1 VAEERDGGF
10 TLVEV
15 LVAVVVFVV
24 VSSATLAVLIQA
36 LRVIRENSDRAMA
49 ASIARSQVEYLRS
62 LGTSAIPIGLL
73 VGAVPPGQDAS
84 RVDPRLLDPEFTI
97 RTTSNWVDF
106 DQQSSACEA
115 VSPGQA
121 YLRVSVEVSSDN
133 LARPVSVDTVVIP
146 ESTGEVSGT
155 GSVTVR
161 VVDQVGLAVSDVTV
175 RGTDAFRPVNSFT
188 LTTGTDGCLYLP
200 SLVPSASLVLVAER
214 AGYVPSTP
222 TGGSQT
228 MQITADTLSRATFTL
243 AAATTVAFESQDPD
257 FPLPADLPVTWQV
270 NATGSSV
277 NTALAGVPV
286 TAIYPDPSG
295 VSAFAGTCTD
305 ADPLTYAVARPG
317 YALDAGG
324 ISLLD
329 LPGALVRLRGLPADV
344 PVTARYVGSDTVCGV
359 TSVALGQ
366 SNDNGVL
373 RVTLPYGDWEFTAET
388 ETIPLAEP
396 LRPPADGSEP
406 AVTVVAFT
414 LANLDDP
421 CATPSPTGTESPTP
435 TGTGCPTP
443 TPTPTVT
450 P

>member
-1 VAEERDGGF
+1 MAEERDEGF

-24 VSSATLAVLIQA
+24 VSSATLAVLVQA

-115 VSPGQA
+115 VDPGQA

-175 RGTDAFRPVNSFT
+175 RGTDAFRPANSFT
-188 LTTGTDGCLYLP
+188 LTTGSDGCLYLP
-200 SLVPSASLVLVAER
+200 SMVPSASLVLTAER
-214 AGYVPSTP
+214 TGYVPSTP
-222 TGGSQT
+222 TGATQT
-228 MQITADTLSRATFTL
+228 LQITADTLSRSTFTL
-243 AAATTVAFESQDPD
+243 GAATTVAFESTDPD
-257 FPLPADLPVTWQV
+257 FPLPADVPVTWQV

-277 NTALAGVPV
+277 NTAVAGTPV
-286 TAIYPDPSG
+286 TGVYPDASG
-295 VSAFAGTCTD
+295 VSAFAGVCAD
-305 ADPLTYAVARPG
+305 ADPLAYAVARPAF
-317 YALDAGG
+317 ALDPGG
-324 ISLLD
+324 ISLLS
-329 LPGALVRLRGLPADV
+329 LPAAPVRLRGLPADV
-344 PVTARYVGSDTVCGV
+344 PVTARYTGSDAGCGV
-359 TSVALGQ
+359 TTIALGR
-366 SNDNGVL
+366 SNTSGVL
-373 RVTLPYGDWEFTAET
+373 RVALPYGDWEFTAQT
-388 ETIPLAEP
+388 QTVPLAQA
-396 LRPPADGSEP
+396 LVPPTEGAE
-406 AVTVVAFT
+406 AEVTVVAFT

-443 TPTPTVT
+443 TPTVT